1 MKLKL
6 LSVLSLVVFSQAF
19 AQSDKFYATTDS
31 EYAKALQKQFPDEV
45 DIISSTDNSSAVFLT
60 RNAAEFLHHNVITH
74 GPGYVYKSSRE
85 EALSAINKSKRSN
98 KVLNFT
104 IDQDAIVIS
113 AIAKVSA
120 DNIKNHIQVL
130 ENYGTRH
137 HTTAKAKTA
146 VQDLRTKWQNMITAS
161 GRTDV
166 SVRVINHF
174 GTSMPSLIL
183 TINGTS
189 SPNEYVIVGGHMDSI
204 ITNSSNVNNAPGA
217 DDDASGIATISEMIR
232 VLLEINYKPSKT
244 VEFMAY
250 AAEEIGLVGSSE
262 IAQDY
267 ALNNKNV
274 VSYVQFDMTNYKGSS
289 KDIYLTTDPYNSN
302 DLNLFLIELMEHYN
316 KTGTHAFT
324 YGNTICNY
332 GCSDHFSWADNGYD
346 AAFPFEASF
355 SQYNPNIHTVN
366 DKLSNMGNNAN
377 HSAKFAKLGL
387 EFIIET
393 AKGDVL
399 AVSES
404 SGSSVEITVKDK
416 SLNYKIGKE
425 MLESVSIIDASGKQL
440 LESRNL
446 LSLGKIDL
454 NKISTVFYL
463 AVFKTKSG
471 KVMTKKFILD

>member
-1 MKLKL
+1 MKIKL
-6 LSVLSLVVFSQAF
+6 LSLLSLVVFHQAY

-31 EYAKALQKQFPDEV
+31 KNAEALKNKFPEDVE
-45 DIISSTDNSSAVFLT
+45 IITSNDNSSAVHLSKK
-60 RNAAEFLHHNVITH
+60 AAEFLHHNVITH
-74 GPGYVYKSSRE
+74 GPGYVYKSSQE
-85 EALSAINKSKRSN
+85 EAVSAINKSRREN
-98 KVLNFT
+98 KILAFT
-104 IDQDAIVIS
+104 IDQDAVVMS

-120 DNIKNHIQVL
+120 ENIKTHIQTL

-146 VQDLRTKWQNMITAS
+146 IQDLRTKWQALITAS

-166 SVRVINHF
+166 SVRIVNHM
-174 GTSMPSLIL
+174 GTTMPSLIL
-183 TINGTS
+183 TINGST
-189 SPNEYVIVGGHMDSI
+189 SPNEYVIVGGHMDT
-204 ITNSSNVNNAPGA
+204 ITNNVNNAPGA

-232 VLLEINYKPSKT
+232 VLLDINYRPSKT

-274 VSYVQFDMTNYKGSS
+274 VSFVQFDMTNYKGSS
-289 KDIYLTTDPYNSN
+289 KDVYLTTDPYNSN

-316 KTGTHAFT
+316 KTGAHTFT

-355 SQYNPNIHTVN
+355 SQYNPNIHTTS
-366 DKLSNMGNNAN
+366 DKLSNMGNSAT
-377 HSAKFAKLGL
+377 HAAKFAKLGL

-393 AKGDVL
+393 AKGSVL
-399 AVSES
+399 GVSDASKSAVH
-404 SGSSVEITVKDK
+404 IAVKDK
-416 SLNYKIGKE
+416 FLNYQFGNE
-425 MLESVSIIDASGKQL
+425 AVESLIILDTSGRKLSESKNLVSI
-440 LESRNL
+440 
-446 LSLGKIDL
+446 GKIDL
-454 NKISTVFYL
+454 NPLSAGFYL
-463 AVFKTKSG
+463 AVINTQSG
-471 KVMTKKFILD
+471 KVITKKFILE

>member
-6 LSVLSLVVFSQAF
+6 LSILSLVVFNQVF

-31 EYAKALQKQFPDEV
+31 ENAKELKEKFPE
-45 DIISSTDNSSAVFLT
+45 DIEIVGSTGNQSAIFL
-60 RNAAEFLHHNVITH
+60 NKKAAEFLHHNVVTH
-74 GPGYVYKSSRE
+74 GPGYVYKSSKE
-85 EALSAINKSKRSN
+85 EALSAINKAKKTN
-98 KVLNFT
+98 KILAFT
-104 IDQDAIVIS
+104 IDQDAAVTS
-113 AIAKVSA
+113 AISKVSA

-137 HTTAKAKTA
+137 HTTAKAQTA
-146 VQDLRTKWQNMITAS
+146 IQDLKTKWQNLINAS

-166 SVRVINHF
+166 LVRVINHV
-174 GTSMPSLIL
+174 GTPMPSLVL
-183 TINGTS
+183 TINGTTA
-189 SPNEYVIVGGHMDSI
+189 PNDFIIVGAHMDSI
-204 ITNSSNVNNAPGA
+204 TNNVNNAPGA

-232 VLLEINYKPSKT
+232 VLLSVHYKPSKT

-262 IAQDY
+262 IANNY
-267 ALNNKNV
+267 ALNSKNV
-274 VSYVQFDMTNYKGSS
+274 VSFVQFDMTNYKGSS
-289 KDIYLTTDPYNSN
+289 KDVYLTTDPYNSN

-355 SQYNPNIHTVN
+355 SQYNPNIHTTS
-366 DKLSNMGNNAN
+366 DKLSNMGNSAT
-377 HSAKFAKLGL
+377 HAAKFAKLGL

-393 AKGDVL
+393 AKGSVL
-399 AVSES
+399 AVNDVANN
-404 SGSSVEITVKDK
+404 SVNIFVKDK
-416 SLNYKIGKE
+416 FLNYQLGKE
-425 MLESVSIIDASGKQL
+425 TVESVTIVDTSGRQL
-440 LESRNL
+440 LESKNL
-446 LSLGKIDL
+446 ISFGKIDL
-454 NKISTVFYL
+454 NKINNGFYL

-471 KVMTKKFILD
+471 KVVTKKFILE

>member
-6 LSVLSLVVFSQAF
+6 LSILSLVVFNQAF

-31 EYAKALQKQFPDEV
+31 ENAKELKEKFPE
-45 DIISSTDNSSAVFLT
+45 DIEIVGSTGNQSAIFL
-60 RNAAEFLHHNVITH
+60 NKKAAEFLHHNVVTH
-74 GPGYVYKSSRE
+74 GPGYVYKSSKE
-85 EALSAINKSKRSN
+85 EALSAINKAKRTN
-98 KVLNFT
+98 KILAFT
-104 IDQDAIVIS
+104 IDQDAAVTS

-137 HTTAKAKTA
+137 HTTAKAQTA
-146 VQDLRTKWQNMITAS
+146 VQDLKTKWQNLINAS

-166 SVRVINHF
+166 SVRVINHV
-174 GTSMPSLIL
+174 GTPMPSLVL
-183 TINGTS
+183 TINGTTA
-189 SPNEYVIVGGHMDSI
+189 PNDFIIVGAHMDSI
-204 ITNSSNVNNAPGA
+204 TNNVNNAPGA

-232 VLLEINYKPSKT
+232 VLLSVNYKPSKT

-262 IAQDY
+262 IANNY
-267 ALNNKNV
+267 ALNSKNV
-274 VSYVQFDMTNYKGSS
+274 VSFVQFDMTNYKGSS
-289 KDIYLTTDPYNSN
+289 KDVYLTTDPYNSN

-332 GCSDHFSWADNGYD
+332 GCSDHFSWADKGYD

-355 SQYNPNIHTVN
+355 SQYNPNIHTTS
-366 DKLSNMGNNAN
+366 DKLSNMGNSAT
-377 HSAKFAKLGL
+377 HAAKFAKLGL

-393 AKGDVL
+393 AKGSVL
-399 AVSES
+399 AVNDVANN
-404 SGSSVEITVKDK
+404 SVNIFVKDK
-416 SLNYKIGKE
+416 FLNYQLGKE
-425 MLESVSIIDASGKQL
+425 TVESVTIVDTSGRQL
-440 LESRNL
+440 LESKNL
-446 LSLGKIDL
+446 ISFGKIDL
-454 NKISTVFYL
+454 NKINNGFYL

-471 KVMTKKFILD
+471 KVITKKFILE

>member
-6 LSVLSLVVFSQAF
+6 LSIFSLVLFNQAF

-31 EYAKALQKQFPDEV
+31 ENANELKTKFPEEIEIV
-45 DIISSTDNSSAVFLT
+45 GASGNQSAIFLT
-60 RNAAEFLHHNVITH
+60 KKAAEFLHHNVITH
-74 GPGYVYKSSRE
+74 GPGYVYKSSKE
-85 EALSAINKSKRSN
+85 EALSAINKVKKSN
-98 KVLNFT
+98 KILAFT
-104 IDQDAIVIS
+104 IDQNAAVNS

-120 DNIKNHIQVL
+120 DNIKAHIQVL
-130 ENYGTRH
+130 ENYGTRY
-137 HTTAKAKTA
+137 HTTAKAQTA
-146 VQDLRTKWQNMITAS
+146 VQDLKTKWQALITAS

-166 SVRVINHF
+166 SVRVVNHF
-174 GTSMPSLIL
+174 GTPMPSLVF

-189 SPNEYVIVGGHMDSI
+189 NPNDFIIVGAHMDSI
-204 ITNSSNVNNAPGA
+204 TNNANLAPGA

-232 VLLEINYKPSKT
+232 VLLDVNYKPTKT
-244 VEFMAY
+244 VEFMAF

-267 ALNNKNV
+267 SLNNKNV
-274 VSYVQFDMTNYKGSS
+274 VSFVQFDMTNYKGSS

-346 AAFPFEASF
+346 AAFPFEANF
-355 SQYNPNIHTVN
+355 SQYNPSIHTIN
-366 DKLSNMGNNAN
+366 DKLSNMGSSAT
-377 HSAKFAKLGL
+377 HAAKFAKLGL

-393 AKGDVL
+393 AKGSVL
-399 AVSES
+399 AVSD
-404 SGSSVEITVKDK
+404 VEKKSIEIYMKDK
-416 SLNYKIGKE
+416 SLNYRLGNE
-425 MLESVSIIDASGKQL
+425 TVESVMIVDTSGRQL
-440 LESRNL
+440 LESKNL
-446 LSLGKIDL
+446 LSFGKIDL
-454 NKISTVFYL
+454 NKINTGFYL

-471 KVMTKKFILD
+471 KVITKKFILE

>member
-6 LSVLSLVVFSQAF
+6 LSILSLVVFNQVF

-31 EYAKALQKQFPDEV
+31 ENAKELKEKFPE
-45 DIISSTDNSSAVFLT
+45 DIEIVGSTGNQSAIFL
-60 RNAAEFLHHNVITH
+60 NKKAAEFLHHNVVTH
-74 GPGYVYKSSRE
+74 GPGYVYKSSKE
-85 EALSAINKSKRSN
+85 EALSAINKAKRTN
-98 KVLNFT
+98 KILAFT
-104 IDQDAIVIS
+104 IDQDVAVTS

-137 HTTAKAKTA
+137 HTTAKAQTA
-146 VQDLRTKWQNMITAS
+146 VQDLKTKWQNLINAS

-166 SVRVINHF
+166 SVRVINHVV
-174 GTSMPSLIL
+174 TPMPSLVL
-183 TINGTS
+183 TINGTTA
-189 SPNEYVIVGGHMDSI
+189 PNDFIIVGAHMDSI
-204 ITNSSNVNNAPGA
+204 TNNVNNAPGA

-232 VLLEINYKPSKT
+232 VLLSVNYKPSKT

-262 IAQDY
+262 IANNY
-267 ALNNKNV
+267 ALNSKNV
-274 VSYVQFDMTNYKGSS
+274 VSFVQFDMTNYKGSS
-289 KDIYLTTDPYNSN
+289 KDVYLTTDPYNSN

-316 KTGTHAFT
+316 KTGAHAFT

-355 SQYNPNIHTVN
+355 SQYNPNIHTTS
-366 DKLSNMGNNAN
+366 DKLSNMGNSAT
-377 HSAKFAKLGL
+377 HAAKFAKLGL

-393 AKGDVL
+393 AKGSVL
-399 AVSES
+399 AVNDFAND
-404 SGSSVEITVKDK
+404 SVNIFVKDK
-416 SLNYKIGKE
+416 FLNYQLEKE
-425 MLESVSIIDASGKQL
+425 TVESVTIIDTSGRQL
-440 LESRNL
+440 LESKNL
-446 LSLGKIDL
+446 ISFGKIDL
-454 NKISTVFYL
+454 NKINNGFYL

-471 KVMTKKFILD
+471 KIVTKKFILE

>member
-6 LSVLSLVVFSQAF
+6 LSIFSLVVFSQAF

-31 EYAKALQKQFPDEV
+31 ENAKELKEKFPEEIEIV
-45 DIISSTDNSSAVFLT
+45 GMSGNQSAIFLT
-60 RNAAEFLHHNVITH
+60 KNAAEFLHHNVITH
-74 GPGYVYKSSRE
+74 GPGYVYKSSKA
-85 EALSAINKSKRSN
+85 EALSAINKVKKSN
-98 KVLNFT
+98 KVLSFT
-104 IDQDAIVIS
+104 IDQNASVNS

-120 DNIKNHIQVL
+120 DNIKAHIQVL

-137 HTTAKAKTA
+137 HTTAKAQTA
-146 VQDLRTKWQNMITAS
+146 VKDLKTKWEGLIAAS

-166 SVRVINHF
+166 SVRIVNHV
-174 GTSMPSLIL
+174 GTPMPSLIF
-183 TINGTS
+183 TINGS
-189 SPNEYVIVGGHMDSI
+189 SAPADFIIVGAHMDSI
-204 ITNSSNVNNAPGA
+204 TGNTNNAPGA

-232 VLLEINYKPSKT
+232 VLLDVNYKPSKT
-244 VEFMAY
+244 VEFMAF

-274 VSYVQFDMTNYKGSS
+274 VSFVQFDMTNYKGST

-316 KTGTHAFT
+316 KTGSNAFT

-355 SQYNPNIHTVN
+355 SQYNPNIHTAN
-366 DKLSNMGNNAN
+366 DKLSNMGSSAT
-377 HSAKFAKLGL
+377 HAAKFAKLGL

-393 AKGDVL
+393 AKGSVL
-399 AVSES
+399 AISDVEKN
-404 SGSSVEITVKDK
+404 SVDIFVKDR
-416 SLNYKIGKE
+416 SLNYKLGTEIA
-425 MLESVSIIDASGKQL
+425 ESIVILDSSGRQL
-440 LESRNL
+440 LESKNL
-446 LSLGKIDL
+446 LSFGKIDL
-454 NKISTVFYL
+454 SKINNGFYL
-463 AVFKTKSG
+463 AVFKTRSG
-471 KVMTKKFILD
+471 KIITKKFILE

>member
-6 LSVLSLVVFSQAF
+6 LSILSLVLFNQAF

-31 EYAKALQKQFPDEV
+31 KNAKELKDKFPDDVE
-45 DIISSTDNSSAVFLT
+45 IISSNENSSAVHLT
-60 RNAAEFLHHNVITH
+60 KKAAEFLHHNVITH
-74 GPGYVYKSSRE
+74 GPGYVYKSSQE
-85 EALSAINKSKRSN
+85 EAISAINKSKREN
-98 KVLNFT
+98 KILAFT
-104 IDQDAIVIS
+104 IDQDAVVTS
-113 AIAKVSA
+113 AIAKVNA
-120 DNIKNHIQVL
+120 NNIKTHIQTL

-146 VQDLRTKWQNMITAS
+146 IQDLRTKWQNWITAS

-166 SVRVINHF
+166 SVRIVNHV
-174 GTSMPSLIL
+174 GTTMPSLIL
-183 TINGTS
+183 TVNGS
-189 SPNEYVIVGGHMDSI
+189 ISPNEYVIVGGHMDT
-204 ITNSSNVNNAPGA
+204 ITNNVNNAPGA

-232 VLLEINYKPSKT
+232 VLLDINYRPSKT

-274 VSYVQFDMTNYKGSS
+274 VSFVQFDMTNYKGSS
-289 KDIYLTTDPYNSN
+289 KDVYLTTDPYNSN

-316 KTGTHAFT
+316 KTGAHTFT

-366 DKLSNMGNNAN
+366 DKLSNMGNSAT
-377 HSAKFAKLGL
+377 HAAKFAKLGL

-393 AKGDVL
+393 AKGSVL
-399 AVSES
+399 AVSEA
-404 SGSSVEITVKDK
+404 GNLSVNIFVKDK
-416 SLNYKIGKE
+416 YLNYQLGKE
-425 MLESVSIIDASGKQL
+425 NVESVVIVDTSGRQLVESKNILSI
-440 LESRNL
+440 
-446 LSLGKIDL
+446 GKIDL
-454 NKISTVFYL
+454 NQLSTGFYL
-463 AVFKTKSG
+463 AVFKTQSG
-471 KVMTKKFILD
+471 KAITKKFILE